1 MSTLHHVA
9 RSLAGMFFGADALAT
24 AIVAM
29 VLPPAIVATLSLSA
43 PNANV
48 VVVLF
53 WRVGVLVDN
62 VWLRQ

>member
-1 MSTLHHVA
+1 
-9 RSLAGMFFGADALAT
+9 MFFGPDALAT